1 MTPVDIFGWL
11 GTIVLVVSLLQAKML
26 RLRLINLVAAI
37 MLIAYNV
44 LVETWPMVG
53 MNVAVALIDLYFL
66 CKLFRERSAAPLA
79 GI

>member
-1 MTPVDIFGWL
+1 MTSVDIFGWL
-11 GTIVLVVSLLQAKML
+11 GTIVLVVSLLQAKMF

-66 CKLFRERSAAPLA
+66 YKLFRERSAAPLA